1 MKKILVFI
9 LILFLFSCGK
19 KEGGIKSRKIDVIF
33 TPYDFTSIKLT
44 VFRIEKGNKVF
55 LGNYPIKV
63 RMQNYETNYQ
73 TDEKGEILLKVPEEL
88 TTTLDKIY
96 AYISDEE
103 FEFEYTKRKVLMGLG
118 ADISIENYHEIN
130 FLIFNIKKIQQW
142 PPEGNN
148 FLEERIVYNG
158 NLQISS
164 AGFTKNISVLNGF
177 YKLCL
182 NAQEA
187 ENLWNAPFLTLTDNK
202 NNYYIDLSKY
212 KPSKEIIF
220 LTKDVGIINFRGR
233 IKNETLYSTEVEV
246 TAGYKLNDNWLIGD
260 FIGIKYYNSQ
270 IVKMYPGQEKEISFH
285 YPPPIAYAQRDV
297 EIKILSS
304 QPYSS
309 PCK

>member
-103 FEFEYTKRKVLMGLG
+103 FEFEYTKRKVLIGLE
-118 ADISIENYHEIN
+118 ATASIENYYEIN
-130 FLIFNIKKIQQW
+130 FLIFNVKKIQQW
-142 PPEGNN
+142 PPEENN
-148 FLEERIVYNG
+148 FSKEMILYNG

-164 AGFTKNISVLNGF
+164 AGFNKNISVLNGF

-182 NAQEA
+182 NAQEG
-187 ENLWNAPFLTLTDNK
+187 ENLWNAPILTLTDGK
-202 NNYYIDLSKY
+202 NIYHIDLSKF
-212 KPSKEIIF
+212 KPRKEVIF
-220 LTKDVGIINFRGR
+220 LTKDFRILNFIGR

-246 TAGYKLNDNWLIGD
+246 TAGYKLNNNWYIGD

-270 IVKMYPGQEKEISFH
+270 IVKMFPGEEKEISIH
-285 YPPPIAYAQRDV
+285 YLPPLAYAQQDA